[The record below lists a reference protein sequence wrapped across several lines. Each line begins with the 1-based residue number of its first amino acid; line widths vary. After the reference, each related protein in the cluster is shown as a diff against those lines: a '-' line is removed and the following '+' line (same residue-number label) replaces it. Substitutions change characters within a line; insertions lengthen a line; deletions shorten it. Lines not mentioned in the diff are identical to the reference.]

1 MPWWEGIS
9 FEEKK
14 QKGERTKKKII
25 RKQDTLMVGEWIN
38 YSEGVLAKPTKIN
51 YSQITEGL
59 VDGGGVRTSE
69 LQFFISKNLGRRGP
83 FELLF

>member
-1 MPWWEGIS
+1 
-9 FEEKK
+9 
-14 QKGERTKKKII
+14 
-25 RKQDTLMVGEWIN
+25 MVGEWIN

-83 FELLF
+83 FELLFQAGAERSYRNKEAREMSAIEATK